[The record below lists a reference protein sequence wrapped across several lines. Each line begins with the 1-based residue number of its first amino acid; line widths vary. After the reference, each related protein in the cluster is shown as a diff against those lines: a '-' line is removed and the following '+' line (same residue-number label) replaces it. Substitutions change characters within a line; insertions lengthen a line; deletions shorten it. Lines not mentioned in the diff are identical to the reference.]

1 MTKMKRFDK
10 KLPPKEVDLLCS
22 LGNGDYLFTAVFD
35 EEGYLLVQSVI
46 DPDDWDVYLNDDE
59 IKDKDFDETLEWMLL
74 TDVVKLLGLDKG
86 E

>member
-1 MTKMKRFDK
+1 MTKMMRFNK

-22 LGNGDYLFTAVFD
+22 LGNGDYLFTAVF

-46 DPDDWDVYLNDDE
+46 YPDDWDVYLNDDE